1 MSQSPI
7 LITGGAQRLG
17 RYCAERLVDDG
28 HSVIISYRRERDE
41 LEALRAFGVRTVQ
54 ADFSSE
60 TGIQAF
66 IAAVRELT
74 PTLRAIVHNASDW
87 LPDTGGEAAGSNFE
101 HLFRV
106 HMQAPYLINLALRDL
121 LEAGVESQA
130 DIIHM
135 SDFVVQKGSSRHA
148 AYAASKAG
156 LENLTLSF
164 AAMFAPR
171 IQVNTIAPA
180 LIMLKP
186 DDDDDYAERAKA
198 KSLMQSVP
206 GPGVIWQAMRYLL
219 DSHYVTG
226 TTMPVDGGRHLK

>member
-41 LEALRAFGVRTVQ
+41 LEALRALGVRTVQ

-130 DIIHM
+130 
-135 SDFVVQKGSSRHA
+135 
-148 AYAASKAG
+148 
-156 LENLTLSF
+156 TSF
-164 AAMFAPR
+164 
-171 IQVNTIAPA
+171 T
-180 LIMLKP
+180 
-186 DDDDDYAERAKA
+186 
-198 KSLMQSVP
+198 
-206 GPGVIWQAMRYLL
+206 
-219 DSHYVTG
+219 
-226 TTMPVDGGRHLK
+226 